1 MSDERMTDAGD
12 PFQAWIDGLLTSP
25 EAKRAA
31 PAGLRGNLRRALSR
45 KRRRSMARRLVA
57 AAAVVA
63 LICWPR
69 GDKLVDD
76 RQLVS
81 TPSHVTTQAQPT
93 SPVATFVAGS
103 DTIAVAIESPAPNVT
118 ILKIYPTLSA
128 RRHREREAL
137 LQNVFTSLS
146 YDGG

>member
-1 MSDERMTDAGD
+1 MSDERMTGAGD

-45 KRRRSMARRLVA
+45 KRRSSMARRLVA

-63 LICWPR
+63 LVCLPR
-69 GDKLVDD
+69 GDEVADD
-76 RQLVS
+76 RQLVG
-81 TPSHVTTQAQPT
+81 TPPT
-93 SPVATFVAGS
+93 LQQETPGPPVATFIAGD
-103 DTIAVAIESPAPNVT
+103 DTIAVEIKSSAPNVT
-118 ILKIYPTLSA
+118 ILEVYPTISA
-128 RRHREREAL
+128 QRHREREAL
-137 LQNVFTSLS
+137 LQRTFTPTS

>member
-1 MSDERMTDAGD
+1 MSDERMTDSGD

-57 AAAVVA
+57 AAAVVV

-69 GDKLVDD
+69 GERVAEDH
-76 RQLVS
+76 QLAG
-81 TPSHVTTQAQPT
+81 TPPT
-93 SPVATFVAGS
+93 LQQETPGPPVATFVAGD
-103 DTIAVAIESPAPNVT
+103 DTIAVEIKSSAPNVT
-118 ILKIYPTLSA
+118 ILGVYPTLSA

-137 LQNVFTSLS
+137 LQNTFTSLS
-146 YDGG
+146 YNGG

>member
-12 PFQAWIDGLLTSP
+12 PFQTWIDRLLTSP

-31 PAGLRGNLRRALSR
+31 PAGLRENLRRALSR

-57 AAAVVA
+57 AAAVVVA
-63 LICWPR
+63 LICLPR
-69 GDKLVDD
+69 GDKVTDD

-81 TPSHVTTQAQPT
+81 TPLATQQELSAP
-93 SPVATFVAGS
+93 PVATFIAGD
-103 DTIAVAIESPAPNVT
+103 DTIAVEIKSPAPNVT
-118 ILKIYPTLSA
+118 ILEIYPTLSA

-137 LQNVFTSLS
+137 LQNTFISLS
-146 YDGG
+146 YNGG

>member
-1 MSDERMTDAGD
+1 MSDERMTGAGD

-45 KRRRSMARRLVA
+45 KRRRSIARRLVA
-57 AAAVVA
+57 AAAVVV

-69 GDKLVDD
+69 GDKVVED

-81 TPSHVTTQAQPT
+81 TPSHVTTQEQSTP
-93 SPVATFVAGS
+93 PVATFIAGD
-103 DTIAVAIESPAPNVT
+103 DTIAVEIESPAPNVT
-118 ILKIYPTLSA
+118 ILEIYPTISA
-128 RRHREREAL
+128 VRHRERQAL
-137 LQNVFTSLS
+137 LESTITSIS
-146 YDGG
+146 YNGG